1 VWGVN
6 TGHLGAAE
14 QRRQASRDREA
25 LGRSRGGLSAKV
37 HLLADG
43 RSRPLVHVLSPGQRG
58 DTLAYA
64 PLMARLT
71 VPRSRP
77 GPVRSRPDRL
87 IADRAYSAAGL
98 RADLR
103 RRRITATIPV
113 PDDQVRHRLRRASR
127 GGRPPAFD
135 AEAYKRRNTVER
147 AINRLKDHRAI
158 AMRTDKRGYIF
169 TGTVTVA
176 AIRIWLCDLTRRDR
190 SDRP

>member
-1 VWGVN
+1 M
-6 TGHLGAAE
+6 
-14 QRRQASRDREA
+14 
-25 LGRSRGGLSAKV
+25 

-64 PLMARLT
+64 PLMTRLT
-71 VPRSRP
+71 VPRHRP
-77 GPVRSRPDRL
+77 GPARSRPDRL
-87 IADRAYSAAGL
+87 IADKAYSAAGL

-103 RRRITATIPV
+103 RRRITATIPT
-113 PDDQVRHRLRRASR
+113 PDDQVGHRLRRGRR

-135 AEAYKRRNTVER
+135 GEAYKRRNTVER
-147 AINRLKDHRAI
+147 AINRLKDHRAV

-169 TGTVTVA
+169 TGTVAVA
-176 AIRIWLCDLTRRDR
+176 AIRIWLCDLSRRDR